1 MIMDKKMSDDENIGY
16 ILIDPPVTPFSPE
29 KDILAWIEKLKTL
42 PDRPEVREAI
52 SQAQEYLELQKAYQ
66 K

>member
-1 MIMDKKMSDDENIGY
+1 MSDDENIGY
-16 ILIDPPVTPFSPE
+16 ILIDPPVTPHSLE
-29 KDILAWIEKLKTL
+29 KDILAWIKKLKTF

-52 SQAQEYLELQKAYQ
+52 SQAQEYLEMQKAYQ